1 MDIIEYV
8 ENLDTKF
15 NNIKKDYK
23 YIYDNI
29 HNYLN
34 DGKVSYNQLMDFEV
48 SLEDLSIQ
56 LNSLVFLFKQIQIE
70 SVVFLFNQ
78 RKTNDT
84 KVTNNINKET
94 KVDYI
99 IEKTIFQFMPL
110 LFIYF
115 MVFDKE
121 SILYAKD
128 FIENKYD
135 TKTYDTKSYDTNDT
149 NDTNDTTNNHTVFH
163 YVIEP
168 IDD

>member
-8 ENLDTKF
+8 EKIDTRF
-15 NNIKKDYK
+15 NNITKDYK

-34 DGKVSYNQLMDFEV
+34 DGKISYNQIMDFEV

-70 SVVFLFNQ
+70 SVVYLFNQ
-78 RKTNDT
+78 KTNT
-84 KVTNNINKET
+84 NNTNNTNNINNINKET

-99 IEKTIFQFMPL
+99 VEKTMFHFLPL

-135 TKTYDTKSYDTNDT
+135 TTYDTKKDD
-149 NDTNDTTNNHTVFH
+149 FQ

-168 IDD
+168 IDE

>member
-8 ENLDTKF
+8 EKLDTRF
-15 NNIKKDYK
+15 NNITKDYK

-34 DGKVSYNQLMDFEV
+34 DGKVSYNQIMDFEV

-56 LNSLVFLFKQIQIE
+56 LNSLVFVFKQIQIE
-70 SVVFLFNQ
+70 SVVYLFNQ
-78 RKTNDT
+78 KNKDT
-84 KVTNNINKET
+84 KYKDTNNTNNINKET
-94 KVDYI
+94 KIDYI
-99 IEKTIFQFMPL
+99 VEKTMFNFLPL

-135 TKTYDTKSYDTNDT
+135 TKTDNNTCN
-149 NDTNDTTNNHTVFH
+149 TTHENTHKNNNFE